1 MLSSSFVVVVVV
13 ENLDSWWRFLC
24 VKTSQKQIMRIK
36 KKFLKSP
43 TSTLTEHTVPIAIP
57 GFNTSILSPKMNPA
71 VQSVSVVNNSLSTF
85 PSLSNQAW
93 MNEPLERFMAVE
105 NDCSILQKSEKN
117 YIPHPLKSEPIY

>member
-1 MLSSSFVVVVVV
+1 
-13 ENLDSWWRFLC
+13 
-24 VKTSQKQIMRIK
+24 MRIK

-43 TSTLTEHTVPIAIP
+43 TSTLTEHTVPIATP

-105 NDCSILQKSEKN
+105 NDCSILQKSEEN
-117 YIPHPLKSEPIY
+117 YIPHPLKSEPLY